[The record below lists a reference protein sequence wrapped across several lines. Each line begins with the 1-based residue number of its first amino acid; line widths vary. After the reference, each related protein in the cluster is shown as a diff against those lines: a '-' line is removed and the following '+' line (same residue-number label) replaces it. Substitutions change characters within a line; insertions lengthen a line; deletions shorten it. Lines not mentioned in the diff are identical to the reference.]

1 MNEMTKIKKKSLE
14 KGKKSFI
21 AWMMVFGVLL
31 IFSYA
36 AFMGLMSEPHKHVGK
51 RESLQAGQP
60 ATLHVNEKVI
70 DPVCGMEVTPPA
82 EGHIEYR
89 AKHYYFCSIVCK
101 EEFEKEPGKY
111 LR

>member
-1 MNEMTKIKKKSLE
+1 MAKIKKKRLE

-31 IFSYA
+31 ICSYA
-36 AFMGLMSEPHKHVGK
+36 AFMAVMSKPHKHLDKAV
-51 RESLQAGQP
+51 SA
-60 ATLHVNEKVI
+60 KVI

-89 AKHYYFCSIVCK
+89 AKHYYFCSIVCM
-101 EEFEKEPGKY
+101 EEFDKEPGKY

>member
-1 MNEMTKIKKKSLE
+1 MNEMAKIKKKSLE

-31 IFSYA
+31 ICSYA
-36 AFMGLMSEPHKHVGK
+36 AFMGIMSKPHKHLTPPHPPLTKG
-51 RESLQAGQP
+51 GQEGV
-60 ATLHVNEKVI
+60 TNVI

-89 AKHYYFCSIVCK
+89 AKHYYFCSIVCMK
-101 EEFEKEPGKY
+101 EFEKRPGKY
-111 LR
+111 LK

>member
-1 MNEMTKIKKKSLE
+1 MAKIKKKSFE

-31 IFSYA
+31 ILSYA
-36 AFMGLMSEPHKHVGK
+36 AFMGIMSKPHKHAGK
-51 RESLQAGQP
+51 LESQP
-60 ATLHVNEKVI
+60 ATLRVKEKVI

-89 AKHYYFCSIVCK
+89 AKHYYFYSIACM
-101 EEFEKEPGKY
+101 EEFEKDPGKY

>member
-1 MNEMTKIKKKSLE
+1 MAKIKKKSLE

-31 IFSYA
+31 ICSYA
-36 AFMGLMSEPHKHVGK
+36 AFMGTMSKPRKQAGK
-51 RESLQAGQP
+51 LVSLQASKP
-60 ATLHVNEKVI
+60 ASTHVNEKVI

-89 AKHYYFCSIVCK
+89 AKHYYFCSIVCM
-101 EEFEKEPGKY
+101 EEFDKGPEKY